1 MCYNGIIME
10 GKKSKPRAL
19 LVFGAPCSGKTTF
32 AMKFAN
38 KFNLAYYDLDDIA
51 KKNKFSREN
60 ILAILEILTHTRQTV
75 IIEGGLDTEKQRQ
88 EVKNIFIVAGYDV
101 DLIWIQTDITTIRNR
116 MKFRYKSVAKAKSAY
131 DEAIEKLEAPSELE
145 RPIILSGK
153 HTFETQTKHAVAGL
167 ADAHNK

>member
-1 MCYNGIIME
+1 ME

-88 EVKNIFIVAGYDV
+88 EVKNIFIVAGYVV
-101 DLIWIQTDITTIRNR
+101 DLLWVQTDIATIRNR
-116 MKFRYKSVAKAKSAY
+116 MKFRYRSVAKAKSAY
-131 DEAIEKLEAPSELE
+131 DEAIGKLEAPSELE

>member
-1 MCYNGIIME
+1 ME

-88 EVKNIFIVAGYDV
+88 EVKNIFIVAGYVV
-101 DLIWIQTDITTIRNR
+101 DLLWVQTDIATIRNR